1 MTSFQMKN
9 SFWKIPEN
17 VYYGFSEKY
26 NSENLSTQETINR
39 LRKKIENQEKII
51 REQLLLYNQL
61 INAWEEFR
69 TKEI

>member
-17 VYYGFSEKY
+17 AYYGFSEKY